1 MTSPL
6 KQKVC
11 PDHIHLQT
19 KPDLSRFLNV
29 TPHLGHLR
37 NASVIFFLFTSIFQ
51 WDFCLYKPYLGY
63 CFGHDYTNKE
73 GYQSTRFVQRTVSID
88 ITHL

>member
-37 NASVIFFLFTSIFQ
+37 NASVIFFLFTSILR

-63 CFGHDYTNKE
+63 CFGHGYTNKE